1 MWLSRRLSNVLLLW
15 LAGWLLSGCGFQLRG
30 DMVLH
35 GVGSIYVHASNQ
47 VDGITPRL
55 QRQFVAAGIELVESQ
70 EHADVS
76 LRITRDRFDRRVLS
90 VSQANRVLEYEL
102 QYQVEYVLQQGG
114 ISQLPVMVTMTR
126 DFVNDE
132 ENVLGTSAQASVV
145 REELE
150 RDIVQALLRKINAQ
164 LRYLAVGETSS
175 K

>member
-1 MWLSRRLSNVLLLW
+1 
-15 LAGWLLSGCGFQLRG
+15 
-30 DMVLH
+30 
-35 GVGSIYVHASNQ
+35 
-47 VDGITPRL
+47 
-55 QRQFVAAGIELVESQ
+55 
-70 EHADVS
+70 
-76 LRITRDRFDRRVLS
+76 LS

>member
-1 MWLSRRLSNVLLLW
+1 
-15 LAGWLLSGCGFQLRG
+15 
-30 DMVLH
+30 
-35 GVGSIYVHASNQ
+35 
-47 VDGITPRL
+47 
-55 QRQFVAAGIELVESQ
+55 
-70 EHADVS
+70 
-76 LRITRDRFDRRVLS
+76 
-90 VSQANRVLEYEL
+90 
-102 QYQVEYVLQQGG
+102 
-114 ISQLPVMVTMTR
+114 MTR